1 MYTGMLHTH
10 TLVVALFLIL
20 YLVKTALLLSGQK
33 SGLEKFTKKTKV
45 AEMIISTLFLLT
57 GIYLATQSP
66 NIGAGSWF
74 WFKLVAVFAAIP
86 IAIVGFKKQNKAL
99 ALLSFVLLL
108 YAYGVSET
116 KSARFQKAD
125 YYNSL
130 NESAE
135 AYEAAA
141 FDTNSDSYDILAHG
155 KAVYVNY
162 CARCH
167 GESGD
172 LAIAG
177 AKNLQ
182 LSMLDKNEQLQ
193 LITQGKGAM
202 PAFGKVLSPEEI
214 MATVAYIKANLASP
228 NAAHPH

>member
-20 YLVKTALLLSGQK
+20 YFVKTALLLSGRK

-45 AEMIISTLFLLT
+45 AEMIISTLFLVT

-66 NIGAGSWF
+66 NINAGSWF
-74 WFKLVAVFAAIP
+74 WIKLVAVFAAIP
-86 IAIVGFKKQNKAL
+86 VAIIGFKKQNKAL

-135 AYEAAA
+135 TYDAAA
-141 FDTNSDSYDILAHG
+141 FDANSEQYDILAHG
-155 KAVYVNY
+155 EAVYVNY

-167 GESGD
+167 GKSGD

-182 LSMLDKNEQLQ
+182 LSMLDKNAQLQ
-193 LITQGKGAM
+193 LITAGKGAM

-214 MATVAYIKANLASP
+214 MATVAYIKASLAGQ